1 MLPVFIKKIFRRTPE
16 SQQRR
21 FITIVSGLPRSGTS
35 MMMNMLELGG
45 LPPMTDNLR
54 AADPDNP
61 KGYYEYERVKQ
72 LPDGDSE
79 WLQDAEGRTLKII
92 SALLHYL
99 PTTYRYRIIFMER
112 AVEEVLASQKKML
125 LRRGEVHDSVS
136 DEELAAM
143 FRKHLR
149 QTEDWLRE
157 HQAHVSCLK
166 VSYNAILKE
175 PGPIIRQINRFL
187 GGNLDIAAM
196 ESVVDPALY
205 RNRREGFRTT

>member
-1 MLPVFIKKIFRRTPE
+1 MIKKILKIFSGRKHT
-16 SQQRR
+16 Q
-21 FITIVSGLPRSGTS
+21 FITVVSGLPRSGTS
-35 MMMNMLELGG
+35 MMMNMLEVGDI
-45 LPPMTDNLR
+45 PPMTDNLR
-54 AADPDNP
+54 TADSDNP

-79 WLQDAEGRTLKII
+79 WVKDAEGRTLKII
-92 SALLHYL
+92 SALLHHL
-99 PTTYRYRIIFMER
+99 PTTCRYRIIFMER

-149 QTEDWLRE
+149 QTEGWLRE
-157 HQAHVSCLK
+157 HQEHVSCLK

-175 PGPIIRQINRFL
+175 PRPIIGQINKFL

-196 ESVVDPALY
+196 ASVVDPALY
-205 RNRREGFRTT
+205 RNRRDNRGNDI

>member
-1 MLPVFIKKIFRRTPE
+1 MIKKILKIFSGRKKT
-16 SQQRR
+16 QL
-21 FITIVSGLPRSGTS
+21 ITVVSGLPRSGTS
-35 MMMNMLELGG
+35 MMMNMLEVGG
-45 LPPMTDNLR
+45 IPPMTDNLR
-54 AADPDNP
+54 TADPDNP

-79 WLQDAEGRTLKII
+79 WLQDAEGKTLKTI

-99 PTTYRYRIIFMER
+99 PTTCRYRIIFMER

-157 HQAHVSCLK
+157 HQEHVSCLK

-175 PGPIIRQINRFL
+175 PRPIIRQINKFL

-196 ESVVDPALY
+196 ASVVDPALY
-205 RNRREGFRTT
+205 RNRRDNRGNDI